1 MCQRLLVSR
10 AKYLLD
16 VFPRLVRAACFPRLH
31 VSVFDTGC
39 MFPALGTGYT
49 VKRRLLIGSLCSTIG
64 DVVTSLVVSLVSSPE
79 CTLLT
84 CVRNFLCRVLKRKMY
99 KEELEPKWPTPDKF
113 WDWDMWMRLPEN
125 RLERE
130 CIIPDIS
137 RTYHF
142 GSKGLNMHP
151 YFQEMYFKK
160 HALNTETNV
169 RFDVEKVK
177 KENYEKEIER
187 LLR

>member
-1 MCQRLLVSR
+1 MECALS
-10 AKYLLD
+10 
-16 VFPRLVRAACFPRLH
+16 
-31 VSVFDTGC
+31 VSVSSGNGMRWRSNSPRSAYKTASCVRGHLFPASS
-39 MFPALGTGYT
+39 MFPALACLRTLH
-49 VKRRLLIGSLCSTIG
+49 R
-64 DVVTSLVVSLVSSPE
+64 VSLVSSPE

-84 CVRNFLCRVLKRKMY
+84 CARNFLCRVLKRKMY

-151 YFQEMYFKK
+151 YFQELYFKK

-169 RFDVEKVK
+169 RFDVEKVR

>member
-1 MCQRLLVSR
+1 
-10 AKYLLD
+10 
-16 VFPRLVRAACFPRLH
+16 
-31 VSVFDTGC
+31 
-39 MFPALGTGYT
+39 MFPFTKIAEDRIHRLDDTNLVYITTTESKIISALPCHVLY
-49 VKRRLLIGSLCSTIG
+49 I
-64 DVVTSLVVSLVSSPE
+64 
-79 CTLLT
+79 
-84 CVRNFLCRVLKRKMY
+84 FFFCRVLKRKMY

-125 RLERE
+125 RLDRE

-160 HALNTETNV
+160 HALNTEQNV
-169 RFDVEKVK
+169 KFDVEVMRKD
-177 KENYEKEIER
+177 NYEKEIER
-187 LLR
+187 LLRLVLYSPY

>member
-1 MCQRLLVSR
+1 
-10 AKYLLD
+10 
-16 VFPRLVRAACFPRLH
+16 
-31 VSVFDTGC
+31 
-39 MFPALGTGYT
+39 
-49 VKRRLLIGSLCSTIG
+49 
-64 DVVTSLVVSLVSSPE
+64 
-79 CTLLT
+79 
-84 CVRNFLCRVLKRKMY
+84 MY

-125 RLERE
+125 RLDRE

-160 HALNTETNV
+160 HALNTELNV

-187 LLR
+187 LLRYLLR